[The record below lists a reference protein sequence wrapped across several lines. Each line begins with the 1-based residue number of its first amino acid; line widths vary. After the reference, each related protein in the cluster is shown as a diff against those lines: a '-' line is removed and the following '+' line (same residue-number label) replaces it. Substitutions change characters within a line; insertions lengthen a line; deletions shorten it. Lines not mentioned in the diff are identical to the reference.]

1 MIKYIKYLTLKLCN
15 LIIYIYIIININNYI
30 STLINNLNTEKR

>member
-15 LIIYIYIIININNYI
+15 LRIYIYIIINLNNYI